1 VALGDARI
9 QGLHQAGKLDQ
20 PGGGVGSLNLPTIVP
35 FLSLAPLWD
44 GLLQGSRLRALV
56 HKSYGT

>member
-1 VALGDARI
+1 
-9 QGLHQAGKLDQ
+9 
-20 PGGGVGSLNLPTIVP
+20 LPTIVP